1 MSCGHSPNNQLV
13 PSFRPIITERAHNM
27 NRLAPSA
34 GQSRQS
40 RWCSL
45 SGRFRSAAVIIGVM
59 ALSAGC
65 VQEVAQKKPVVPY
78 NPTAHDPNLPDYLKG
93 SLYDRTF
100 VLNNEPFN
108 VSAFSLVGQ
117 LRGTGS
123 CVAPPSVR
131 SYMIKELARRGFGD
145 PLVPVYGKI
154 QPNEVLA
161 DPNYAIVRVDGEIP
175 PGARKGDWFDVR
187 VSTLP
192 GSPTRSLAHGVLFET
207 DLKNNGADKNNP
219 VGAINV
225 LATCKGPILVNP
237 AYALTDDVNPTGP
250 ARSSL
255 RSGIVMFNGVIKQDR
270 PLFLQLRDPQHS
282 TARSIENRIWDRF
295 QLFTDVAAAQ
305 DEGIISL
312 KVPPTFHGD
321 WQHFIGV
328 VQHLFLNNS
337 PEFNARKA
345 KELVVEAHK
354 PNAALDDISY
364 CWEGLGKDALPF
376 ILPLLLDDNQDVA
389 YAAARAAV
397 FIGDNTGA
405 AEQRLIQMAQTTN
418 HPFRLSAVQTLGLVP
433 SSAALN
439 TKIRDLLNCDEAMVR
454 IEAYRVLAQNGDHS
468 VFTKFISPSNDPEN
482 EKFALDIVESDA
494 PPHIYASRQGA
505 PRIAIIGK
513 TPSIRLPIVY
523 TAMDDR
529 LTISSI
535 GKENYVTMAFRDP
548 LRRDLVKVLSL
559 PTVTEII
566 ARLGG
571 AGARDEDHMN
581 FAYGEVLAV
590 LQALSDS
597 NQLAVDD
604 GAGHLWGT
612 AFVLQD
618 MPRTRDI
625 VREAAPMVESPRP
638 GPDLSTLAPAAT
650 TAPIGAANVT
660 HGPLY

>member
-1 MSCGHSPNNQLV
+1 MY
-13 PSFRPIITERAHNM
+13 
-27 NRLAPSA
+27 RLAPFGGRSYEPSRSSLGRRIVRAFDGLRA
-34 GQSRQS
+34 G
-40 RWCSL
+40 
-45 SGRFRSAAVIIGVM
+45 SAALVVG
-59 ALSAGC
+59 ALALAVGC
-65 VQEVAQKKPVVPY
+65 TQQVQQKKDVVRY
-78 NPTAHDPNLPDYLKG
+78 IPTAHPTNLPPYMVG
-93 SLYDRTF
+93 SLYDRTL
-100 VLNNEPFN
+100 VLNNEPYN

-145 PLVPVYGKI
+145 PLVPIYGQI

-161 DPNYAIVRVDGEIP
+161 DPNYAIVRVDGQIP

-207 DLKNNGADKNNP
+207 ELKNNGADKENP

-225 LATCKGPILVNP
+225 LARCKGPILVNP
-237 AYALTDDVNPTGP
+237 AYALTDGTNPTGP
-250 ARSSL
+250 ARTSL
-255 RSGIVMFNGVIKQDR
+255 RTGIVMWNGKVEQDR
-270 PLFLQLRDPQHS
+270 PIFLQLRDPQRS
-282 TARSIENRIWDRF
+282 TARLIENRLWDCF
-295 QLFTDVAAAQ
+295 HDFSVAAAQ
-305 DEGIISL
+305 DEGIVSL
-312 KVPPTFHGD
+312 YVPRSYHGD

-328 VQHLFLNNS
+328 VQHLYLNTS

-354 PNAALDDISY
+354 PDALLEDISY

-376 ILPLLLDDNQDVA
+376 ILPLLTDDQPEVA
-389 YAAARAAV
+389 YAAAHAAV

-418 HPFRLSAVQTLGLVP
+418 HPFRLSAVQTLGMLP

-439 TKIRDLLNCDEAMVR
+439 NRIRDLLSSDEAMVR
-454 IEAYRVLAQNGDHS
+454 IEAYRVLAQNGDNS

-494 PPHIYASRQGA
+494 PPIIYASRQGA
-505 PRIAIIGK
+505 PRIAVIGK
-513 TPSIRLPIVY
+513 TPTIQLPVMY
-523 TAMDDR
+523 SAMDNR

-535 GKENYVTMAFRDP
+535 GKENYVTIAFRDP

-559 PTVTEII
+559 PTATELI

-571 AGARDEDHMN
+571 AGARGEDHMN
-581 FAYGEVLAV
+581 FAYGEVLAI
-590 LQALSDS
+590 LEALSES
-597 NQLAVDD
+597 HELTADD
-604 GAGHLWGT
+604 GSGHTWGT

-618 MPRTRDI
+618 LQRARDI
-625 VREAAPMVESPRP
+625 TREAAPIVEPTSPA
-638 GPDLSTLAPAAT
+638 PDFSQLAPAAP
-650 TAPIGAANVT
+650 TAPVGAANAT
-660 HGPLY
+660 QGPFMSGSLR